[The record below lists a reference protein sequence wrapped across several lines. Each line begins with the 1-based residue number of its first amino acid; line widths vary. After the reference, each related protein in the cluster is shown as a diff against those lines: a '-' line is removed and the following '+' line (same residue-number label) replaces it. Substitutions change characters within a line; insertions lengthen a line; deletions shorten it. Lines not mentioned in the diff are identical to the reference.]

1 MHGSFMKYAFFSRGA
16 RRSLFVFVIFFFSS
30 LCLYA
35 QLVITVTVAGAQ
47 PKEWVVGSFGPGN
60 ISAPGN
66 NFTSTQPG
74 PNPTITINLSG
85 TTNAAAHTVT
95 LSKAADS
102 GTTWNGTYTLW
113 IMPQSAGVGS
123 GGGNSLAWN
132 IPTGAWTQVPTA
144 PATITLCTVK
154 RNRTGITLQLELQN
168 LTVTAGTT
176 TSVPSFLTTLTYSYQ

>member
-1 MHGSFMKYAFFSRGA
+1 MKCSFFSWSA
-16 RRSLFVFVIFFFSS
+16 RHSLFALIIFFVSS
-30 LCLYA
+30 LGLHA

-47 PKEWVVGSFGPGN
+47 PKDWVVGSFGPGN

-74 PNPTITINLSG
+74 PNPTITIKLSG

-102 GTTWNGTYTLW
+102 GTTWNSTYTLW
-113 IMPQSAGVGS
+113 IMPKSAGVGS
-123 GGGNSLAWN
+123 GGSNSLAWN
-132 IPTGAWTQVPTA
+132 IPIGAWTQIPTA

-176 TSVPSFLTTLTYSYQ
+176 AAVPSFLTTLTYSYQ